1 MEKEKYRKIEKEE
14 YKKIEEWINK
24 LHNCHQIEQKKEELK
39 EAFEEKKKEELKEAF
54 EETFGFE
61 PETLLP
67 YLATVTISATDD
79 RLSQEAK
86 RKVSEIQENY
96 KVDSNSVWKNLKFIT
111 TFNVYKEQPHDWKF
125 TELSV
130 QKVTG
135 LSIQKVTEKF
145 IHKFYIDFEHYDE

>member
-24 LHNCHQIEQKKEELK
+24 LHNCHQIEQ
-39 EAFEEKKKEELKEAF
+39 KKEELKEAF